1 MAGRLI
7 ILDEVES
14 TQDLAKQMALSGEPE
29 GTAIMALRQTRGR
42 GRLGRT
48 WISPPGANV
57 ALSMILRPHLAPTE
71 AALLGLMASIAVAQT
86 VEAAGVS
93 RVGLRW
99 PNDVLVDGKKIAGIL
114 PEAVLDDMAIRFVI
128 IGIGLNVNS
137 RSSDFPTD
145 LLTPA
150 TSLFT
155 CTGKTSELENVARSL
170 MDRMDSLY
178 QRAKYE
184 GCGFIPPLWE
194 QRWQHRSVRL
204 THEGAAGIG
213 IGIDTDGALL
223 LRLDDGRIQRVTS
236 GEVVTTKPCQISAIL

>member
-1 MAGRLI
+1 MAGHLI

-29 GTAIMALRQTRGR
+29 GTAIMALKQARGR

-57 ALSMILRPHLAPTE
+57 ALSLILRPHLPPTE

-93 RVGLRW
+93 RADLRW

-114 PEAVLDDMAIRFVI
+114 PEAVLDDMTIRFVI
-128 IGIGLNVNS
+128 LGVGLNVNS
-137 RSSDFPTD
+137 LSSDFPPD
-145 LLTPA
+145 LATPA
-150 TSLFT
+150 TSLFM
-155 CTGKTSELENVARSL
+155 CTGRESELEDVARSL

-178 QRAKYE
+178 QRTKRE

-194 QRWQHRSVRL
+194 RRWQHRSVRL
-204 THEGAAGIG
+204 IHQGAAGIG
-213 IGIDTDGALL
+213 MGIDTDGALI
-223 LRLDDGRIQRVTS
+223 LRLDDGRMQRVTS
-236 GEVVTTKPCQISAIL
+236 GEVLPTEPCEISSIL